1 MGCCS
6 SSASQVT
13 PQNQPL
19 AKPQEPVRSD
29 ERNLVDQN
37 NNKSTTQTT
46 NADDGE
52 LRASQFD
59 TNDLDRQSLGSVRTG
74 KSLIFPDQKDFEP
87 VTKDDS
93 DDSEFRASQADI
105 NDFDRQSLGSVRTGK
120 SPIFPDQ
127 KDLEPVTKDDGE
139 FRVRQFD
146 INDLDSQSL
155 DSVRTGD
162 SLIFPDHK
170 DVEVRTCT
178 PPRKEAFVKMEDTFW
193 WKKRQ
198 LIPDYSVMEKIDKHV
213 LAVGSCSF

>member
-1 MGCCS
+1 MSKRRKLNSHPATHNTVVTMGCCS

-19 AKPQEPVRSD
+19 AKPQEQVRSD
-29 ERNLVDQN
+29 EHNLVDQN
-37 NNKSTTQTT
+37 NNKSTTQTV
-46 NADDGE
+46 NDDG
-52 LRASQFD
+52 D
-59 TNDLDRQSLGSVRTG
+59 
-74 KSLIFPDQKDFEP
+74 
-87 VTKDDS
+87 
-93 DDSEFRASQADI
+93 
-105 NDFDRQSLGSVRTGK
+105 
-120 SPIFPDQ
+120 
-127 KDLEPVTKDDGE
+127 E